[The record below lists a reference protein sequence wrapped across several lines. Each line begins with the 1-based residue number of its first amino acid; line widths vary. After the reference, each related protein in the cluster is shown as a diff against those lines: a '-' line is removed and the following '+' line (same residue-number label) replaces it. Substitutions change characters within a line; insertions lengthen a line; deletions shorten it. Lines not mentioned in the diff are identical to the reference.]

1 MTASTGVSRRSIAK
15 GAAWATP
22 TILAVG
28 MAPAYATSPR
38 CFVTTTIDWGTS
50 RYTRTSAT
58 GGTYTTADPD
68 GSSGSLQPLTL
79 TVQNTFLGSNT
90 QLGSQ
95 NFNGSS
101 KTSSCNCNRNLA
113 VTNGTV
119 GGTTSRG
126 LSLHQSPKDDSSK
139 TSTPT
144 NANKSIT
151 TFTFSESVQNLS
163 FTITDIDSATRDFV
177 DAVAISGASYS
188 GVLAD
193 STYLQGDGSVGNPWR
208 GKVVQA
214 LDDTTSSRGNVT
226 VTFPSVTSFELH
238 YWNQHE
244 LSSPD
249 IDGDQGIYLTNFRVT
264 YNACP

>member
-1 MTASTGVSRRSIAK
+1 
-15 GAAWATP
+15 
-22 TILAVG
+22 

-38 CFVTTTIDWGTS
+38 CFVTTTIDWGTPQ
-50 RYTRTSAT
+50 YTRTSAT

-113 VTNGTV
+113 VTTGTV

-126 LSLHQSPKDDSSK
+126 LSLHQSPKVDSSK

-193 STYLQGDGSVGNPWR
+193 STYLQGDGSVRNPWR

-214 LDDTTSSRGNVT
+214 LDDATSNWGNVT
-226 VTFPSVTSFELH
+226 VTFPEVTSFQLH
-238 YWNQHE
+238 YWNQQDS
-244 LSSPD
+244 SSPD

>member
-1 MTASTGVSRRSIAK
+1 
-15 GAAWATP
+15 
-22 TILAVG
+22 

-38 CFVTTTIDWGTS
+38 CFVTTTIDWGTPQ
-50 RYTRTSAT
+50 YTRTSAT

-95 NFNGSS
+95 NFNGRS
-101 KTSSCNCNRNLA
+101 KPNSCNCNRNLD
-113 VTNGTV
+113 VTTGTV

-126 LSLHQSPKDDSSK
+126 LSLHQSPKVDSSK
-139 TSTPT
+139 TSTRT

-214 LDDTTSSRGNVT
+214 LDDATSNWGNVT
-226 VTFPSVTSFELH
+226 VTFPEVTSFQLH
-238 YWNQHE
+238 YWNQQDS
-244 LSSPD
+244 SSPD

>member
-1 MTASTGVSRRSIAK
+1 
-15 GAAWATP
+15 
-22 TILAVG
+22 

-38 CFVTTTIDWGTS
+38 CFVTTTIDWGTPQ
-50 RYTRTSAT
+50 YTRTSAT

-95 NFNGSS
+95 NFNGRS
-101 KTSSCNCNRNLA
+101 KPNSCDCNRNLN
-113 VTNGTV
+113 VTTGTV

-126 LSLHQSPKDDSSK
+126 LSLHQSPKVDISK
-139 TSTPT
+139 TSTRT
-144 NANKSIT
+144 DANKSIT

-163 FTITDIDSATRDFV
+163 FTITDIDSEDDDFV

-188 GVLAD
+188 GVLAN

-208 GKVVQA
+208 GKVVDAQ
-214 LDDTTSSRGNVT
+214 DDATSNRGNVT
-226 VTFPSVTSFELH
+226 VTFPEVTSFQLH
-238 YWNQHE
+238 YWNQQNSWS
-244 LSSPD
+244 LLT
-249 IDGDQGIYLTNFRVT
+249 DGDQGIFLTNFGVT

>member
-1 MTASTGVSRRSIAK
+1 
-15 GAAWATP
+15 
-22 TILAVG
+22 

-95 NFNGSS
+95 NVNGSS
-101 KTSSCNCNRNLA
+101 KRNSCNCNRNLD
-113 VTNGTV
+113 VTTGTV

-126 LSLHQSPKDDSSK
+126 LTLHQSPKVDSSK
-139 TSTPT
+139 TSTRT
-144 NANKSIT
+144 DANKSIT

-163 FTITDIDSATRDFV
+163 FTITDIDSETDDFV

-208 GKVVQA
+208 GKVVAPQ
-214 LDDTTSSRGNVT
+214 DDTTSNRGNVT
-226 VTFPSVTSFELH
+226 VTFPAVTSFELH
-238 YWNQHE
+238 YWNQQGS
-244 LSSPD
+244 SSPS
-249 IDGDQGIYLTNFRVT
+249 IDGDQGIFLTNFRVT

>member
-1 MTASTGVSRRSIAK
+1 
-15 GAAWATP
+15 
-22 TILAVG
+22 

-38 CFVTTTIDWGTS
+38 CFVTTTIDWGTF
-50 RYTRTSAT
+50 TRTSAT
-58 GGTYTTADPD
+58 RGTYTTADPD

-95 NFNGSS
+95 NSNGSS

-113 VTNGTV
+113 VTTGTV

-126 LSLHQSPKDDSSK
+126 LTLHQSPKVDSSK
-139 TSTPT
+139 TSTRT
-144 NANKSIT
+144 DANKSIT

-163 FTITDIDSATRDFV
+163 FTITDIDSATDDFV

-208 GKVVQA
+208 GKVVEAQ
-214 LDDTTSSRGNVT
+214 DDTSNGGNVT
-226 VTFPSVTSFELH
+226 VTFPEVTSFQLH
-238 YWNQHE
+238 YWNQQNSWS
-244 LSSPD
+244 LS
-249 IDGDQGIYLTNFRVT
+249 IDGDQRIFLTNFRVT

>member
-79 TVQNTFLGSNT
+79 TVQNTYLGSNT

-101 KTSSCNCNRNLA
+101 KWSSCNCNRNLA
-113 VTNGTV
+113 VTTGTV

-126 LSLHQSPKDDSSK
+126 LTLHQSPKNDRSK
-139 TSTPT
+139 SSTPT

-163 FTITDIDSATRDFV
+163 FTITDIDSEDDDFV

-188 GVLAD
+188 GVLAN
-193 STYLQGDGSVGNPWR
+193 SAYLEGDGSVGNPWR
-208 GKVVQA
+208 GKVVGAQ
-214 LDDTTSSRGNVT
+214 DDTTSDRGNVT
-226 VTFPSVTSFELH
+226 VTFPEVTSFELH
-238 YWNQHE
+238 YWNQQE
-244 LSSPD
+244 SSSWR
-249 IDGDQGIYLTNFRVT
+249 IDGDQGIFLTSFRVT